1 MHGQLSRNLDEKLMD
16 NEQSYWWLKSGD
28 INRET
33 ESTILAAQDQAVNA
47 NYFKNKILR
56 EETGGKFQ
64 SYKQHEETTDHLT
77 SGCPILAKNE
87 YLMRH
92 DKVCTHLHYSIC
104 KALGI
109 EMTDKWNTHT
119 NKQTSKWKEYISVVE
134 SSSSTQTDELPIC
147 EQEDIHVVESSST
160 QRQRS
165 YGK

>member
-33 ESTILAAQDQAVNA
+33 ESTILAAQDQAVNT

-104 KALGI
+104 KALDI
-109 EMTDKWNTHT
+109 KMTNKWYIYTHT
-119 NKQTSKWKEYISVVE
+119 PTPVY
-134 SSSSTQTDELPIC
+134 
-147 EQEDIHVVESSST
+147 EQEDVSVVESSST